1 MVGNPSLT
9 RIMEGLPVTRGQTP
23 SQHVHNLPE
32 PDLNEAAR
40 AADASREAKEQWLPV
55 G

>member
-23 SQHVHNLPE
+23 NQHVHNLTE
-32 PDLNEAAR
+32 RDFGTVR
-40 AADASREAKEQWLPV
+40 RV
-55 G
+55 